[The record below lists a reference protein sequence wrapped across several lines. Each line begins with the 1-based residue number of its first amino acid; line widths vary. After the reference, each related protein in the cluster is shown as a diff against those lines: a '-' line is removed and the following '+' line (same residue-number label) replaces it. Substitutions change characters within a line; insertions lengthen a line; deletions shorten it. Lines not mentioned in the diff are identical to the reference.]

1 MSAQVVGKVNG
12 RDVAIVNGKLVYV
25 DTGARIESDGIES
38 GREDPFAPVGAPPAQ
53 LEDDDRLGGTDRVTP
68 AGVESKGTNMG
79 RMSLERA
86 NELTGGYQMGNL
98 ANYFGTRPA
107 SPVQTGNSVSDLE
120 TAGGARSNGGNGTT
134 VAEAVAQGQSINPA
148 APGKNTAYDTMDQSR
163 QIGMPALS
171 PQMSRQAMFNF
182 LDSEGSVMQQLA
194 ARDAGLGLLRQG
206 GQYFANINGEMQP
219 ISKKQYDSVV
229 RRDSTA
235 IGGVIQEFDDE
246 FRMPG
251 DNAPPQTSSPFA
263 SSIQQPLFSDT
274 RQVPEAVAGATQRAF
289 AAGADSVVDF
299 YPGVFE
305 AAVKTMPGYAEDFYR
320 ANQMP
325 IDNITDELYEF

>member
-1 MSAQVVGKVNG
+1 MGAAVVVGKING
-12 RDVAIVNGKLVYV
+12 RNIGDVDGKLVFL
-25 DTGARIESDGIES
+25 DTGK
-38 GREDPFAPVGAPPAQ
+38 PVNQVEAPPAE
-53 LEDDDRLGGTDRVTP
+53 LEDDDRLGSTDRKTP
-68 AGVESKGTNMG
+68 LGVESKGTNMG
-79 RMSLERA
+79 KMSLERA
-86 NELTGGYQMGNL
+86 NELTGGYPMGNL

-107 SPVQTGNSVSDLE
+107 SPMQSGESVSDME
-120 TAGGARSNGGNGTT
+120 FMGMPTG
-134 VAEAVAQGQSINPA
+134 EAVARANGGSVETVIDANGMSTKINPA
-148 APGKNTAYDTMDQSR
+148 APGKNTAYDSMDQSR

-182 LDSEGSVMQQLA
+182 LDAGGGPMQQLA

-206 GQYFANINGEMQP
+206 GQYFANINGEMMP
-219 ISKKQYDSVV
+219 ISKKQYDATV
-229 RRDSTA
+229 RRDEGA
-235 IGGVIQEFDDE
+235 IGGILQDLDDD

-251 DNAPPQTSSPFA
+251 DNAPPGTSTPFA
-263 SSIQQPLFSDT
+263 SSVQQPVFNQV
-274 RQVPEAVAGATQRAF
+274 RQSVEAVSGATEKAF
-289 AAGADSVVDF
+289 NATKNAVTDF

>member
-1 MSAQVVGKVNG
+1 MSSV
-12 RDVAIVNGKLVYV
+12 R
-25 DTGARIESDGIES
+25 
-38 GREDPFAPVGAPPAQ
+38 PAQ

-68 AGVESKGTNMG
+68 EGIESKGTNMG
-79 RMSLERA
+79 KMSLERA
-86 NELTGGYQMGNL
+86 NELTGGYQLGNL

-107 SPVQTGNSVSDLE
+107 SALQSGESVSDME
-120 TAGGARSNGGNGTT
+120 FMGMDRN
-134 VAEAVAQGQSINPA
+134 EAVARANGGTIETLIDANGMSTTINPA
-148 APGKNTAYDTMDQSR
+148 APGKNTAYDSMDQSR

-182 LDSEGSVMQQLA
+182 LDAGGGPMQQLA

-206 GQYFANINGEMQP
+206 GQYFANINGEMMP

-229 RRDSTA
+229 RRDEDA
-235 IGGVIQEFDDE
+235 IGGILTDIDDE

-251 DNAPPQTSSPFA
+251 GNAPPGTSTPFA
-263 SSIQQPLFSDT
+263 SAVQQPLFEDT
-274 RQVPEAVAGATQRAF
+274 RQTNEAVAGATQRAF
-289 AAGADSVVDF
+289 AAGAEAVVDF

>member
-1 MSAQVVGKVNG
+1 MSSV
-12 RDVAIVNGKLVYV
+12 R
-25 DTGARIESDGIES
+25 
-38 GREDPFAPVGAPPAQ
+38 PAQ

-68 AGVESKGTNMG
+68 AGVQSKGTNMG
-79 RMSLERA
+79 KMSLERA
-86 NELTGGYQMGNL
+86 VELNGGYQMGNL

-107 SPVQTGNSVSDLE
+107 SAVQNGESVSDME
-120 TAGGARSNGGNGTT
+120 FMGMNT
-134 VAEAVAQGQSINPA
+134 AEAVARANGGSIETVIDANGMSTTINPA

-182 LDSEGSVMQQLA
+182 LDSEGTVMQQLA

-229 RRDSTA
+229 RRDASA

-263 SSIQQPLFSDT
+263 SSIQQPLFTDT
-274 RQVPEAVAGATQRAF
+274 RQTNEAVAGATQRAF

-305 AAVKTMPGYAEDFYR
+305 AGLKTMPGYAEDFVR

-325 IDNITDELYEF
+325 IDNITDELWEF

>member
-12 RDVAIVNGKLVYV
+12 RDVAIVDGKIVYV
-25 DTGARIESDGIES
+25 DTGARVESDGVES
-38 GREDPFAPVGAPPAQ
+38 GREDPFAPVTTPSAE
-53 LEDDDRLGGTDRVTP
+53 LEDDDRLGSTDRETP
-68 AGVESKGTNMG
+68 LGVESKGTNMG
-79 RMSLERA
+79 KMSLERA
-86 NELTGGYQMGNL
+86 NELTPGYQMGNL

-120 TAGGARSNGGNGTT
+120 TAGGARSNGGNAST
-134 VAEAVAQGQSINPA
+134 VAEGVAQGETINPA
-148 APGKNTAYDTMDQSR
+148 APGKNTAYDSMDQSR

-182 LDSEGSVMQQLA
+182 LDAKGGPMQQLA

-229 RRDSTA
+229 SRDADA
-235 IGGVIQEFDDE
+235 IGGLIQEFDDS

-263 SSIQQPLFSDT
+263 SSIQQPLFTDT
-274 RQVPEAVAGATQRAF
+274 RQVPEAVAGATERAF
-289 AAGADSVVDF
+289 AAGAESVVDF
-299 YPGVFE
+299 YPNIFQDSV
-305 AAVKTMPGYAEDFYR
+305 ATAPGYAEDFFR

-325 IDNITDELYEF
+325 IDNITDELYQF